1 MRSAGLLILA
11 GALGLVLAACG
22 SSGPGVSHGEDL
34 SKGRELFLSGD
45 GDTGEPSCGSCHT
58 LAAAGSKGVA
68 GPNLDDAF
76 RGSREDGF
84 EESTFEQVVREQIAY
99 PGSGWACPPTSSAAR
114 MRTTSRTSW
123 HVVRRTRRIRPVR
136 LQTIRSSRPRGPR
149 SSPKQG
155 ACRATRSLQPGR
167 AEQSVRIST
176 RHEPPKELVIDR
188 VTNGSGTMPSFKDR
202 MSEQQIEAVA
212 DFVSQSAGG

>member
-84 EESTFEQVVREQIAY
+84 EESTFEQVIREQIAI
-99 PGSGWACPPTSSAAR
+99 PGIGLGMPADLLGGTDADNVAYFVARCAANEKDPACTPPNDQIVATEGAEIFAQAGCVSCHTLAAAGSSGTVGPNLDE
-114 MRTTSRTSW
+114 
-123 HVVRRTRRIRPVR
+123 TR
-136 LQTIRSSRPRGPR
+136 
-149 SSPKQG
+149 
-155 ACRATRSLQPGR
+155 
-167 AEQSVRIST
+167 
-176 RHEPPKELVIDR
+176 PPKELVIDR